1 MTFCFRYKKGKWV
14 VEEYDTFELMNH
26 YDELAFGNFNKL
38 EGE

>member
-1 MTFCFRYKKGKWV
+1 MTFVSGIKKGKWV

-38 EGE
+38 EAE